1 MRVGKLPLRDN
12 KENHPCAEVHLNL
25 IRKISKYSQCNN
37 TREDRRNNWW
47 ENHTQHKQHHTSIWF
62 IFHIFSFIAIFG
74 QKHFEAR
81 ESFYIKMK
89 ALYAYTI
96 FDHNVLHD
104 YW

>member
-1 MRVGKLPLRDN
+1 MW
-12 KENHPCAEVHLNL
+12 ENHPCAEVHLNL

-47 ENHTQHKQHHTSIWF
+47 ENHTQHTQHKQHHASIWF

>member
-1 MRVGKLPLRDN
+1 MPPAMTAGIIGGK
-12 KENHPCAEVHLNL
+12 AT
-25 IRKISKYSQCNN
+25 NN
-37 TREDRRNNWW
+37 TSN
-47 ENHTQHKQHHTSIWF
+47 TSNITHPYGLSF
-62 IFHIFSFIAIFG
+62 IFFSFIAIFG

-96 FDHNVLHD
+96 FDHNVLHG